1 MGGLFTKQ
9 RPLGRLAG
17 RQQLIRGSD
26 TPWFTQLCQLRC
38 QKMLIVGERSLPYA
52 DSDLVQAQGIPVG
65 IVPMPDTRWRGKI
78 RRGWRSLSPAI
89 VKRRWASEG
98 KLAGLGLDRY
108 PAQLGEFRDPG
119 PAAKAAIAGRL
130 CSRQTAFVASSCTV
144 GPLIWQIPVCRRCA
158 TFHALALSR
167 L

>member
-1 MGGLFTKQ
+1 MGGLFTKA
-9 RPLGRLAG
+9 PGRLAG
-17 RQQLIRGSD
+17 RQQPD
-26 TPWFTQLCQLRC
+26 TRQRHARFTQLCQLRC

-52 DSDLVQAQGIPVG
+52 DSDLVQAQGSRSASC
-65 IVPMPDTRWRGKI
+65 PMPDTRWRGKT

-119 PAAKAAIAGRL
+119 RPPKR
-130 CSRQTAFVASSCTV
+130 
-144 GPLIWQIPVCRRCA
+144 P
-158 TFHALALSR
+158 
-167 L
+167 